1 MSRMNN
7 EKRFDQISGLWEELG
22 ITQLLEQYGPPN
34 QQYLVNRL
42 LRILAGVENVEDD
55 RQLRILAGVEDVED

>member
-1 MSRMNN
+1 MSHMNSQ
-7 EKRFDQISGLWEELG
+7 KRLDQISGLWEELG
-22 ITQLLEQYGPPN
+22 ITQLLEQYGPLN
-34 QQYLVNRL
+34 QRYLVDRL